1 MNKHEQRSIRTSYD
15 KKENKLWGYAAIF
28 DTPTE
33 IRDYGRT
40 FTEVV
45 RRGAFQRT
53 LKENKD
59 IICTFNHDT
68 NRLLGRTSSQTLTIR
83 EDKVGLYFEVA
94 LSPDIETH
102 REVRELA
109 LRGDLLGASF
119 TFTVPKEGESWA
131 SNTRELKDLDLY
143 ELGPVVLPAYKDT
156 KIGMRS
162 NDRYRYKLLLREKI

>member
-1 MNKHEQRSIRTSYD
+1 MNKHEQRAIRTSYYT
-15 KKENKLWGYAAIF
+15 KENKLWGYAAIF
-28 DTPTE
+28 DAPTE
-33 IRDYGRT
+33 IREYGRT

-45 RRGAFQRT
+45 RRGAFQRS
-53 LKENKD
+53 LGENKD
-59 IICTFNHDT
+59 IICTFNHDVGK
-68 NRLLGRTSSQTLTIR
+68 LLGRTSSQTLTIK
-83 EDKVGLYFEVA
+83 EDKVGLYFEVS
-94 LSPDIETH
+94 LPDTATGN
-102 REVRELA
+102 EVKELA